1 VRFAITR
8 NLKVYLTQA
17 NEFYQAAQGAKPNT
31 APLFYYYAF
40 LNLAKAVCEIKKPNF
55 HQTNESYRHGISW
68 TPSKDYLVDMEKEF
82 VNLTTRGVWHELYEA
97 VIGASVTIRNPTM
110 LKVRDLF
117 AYSADTSTEYEKAYY
132 KPVRLIY
139 LENIDNFIAPAKNE
153 YWIRFSVNRYDLK
166 DLKLTRQKFLE
177 IITYGG
183 SKYIQVQSEKD
194 DLWTFEFE
202 KPKKIPKRREG
213 LFRFIKNEIKAMNLV
228 IHMEDGSLVYK
239 IPVQTQLPLRLP
251 QISILYSLI
260 FWLGSVV
267 RYDPHSV
274 AALRESRYWILIDGF
289 LNQSRI
295 WLLELFEWQ
304 LYQEETTLKS
314 MR

>member
-1 VRFAITR
+1 
-8 NLKVYLTQA
+8 
-17 NEFYQAAQGAKPNT
+17 
-31 APLFYYYAF
+31 
-40 LNLAKAVCEIKKPNF
+40 
-55 HQTNESYRHGISW
+55 
-68 TPSKDYLVDMEKEF
+68 
-82 VNLTTRGVWHELYEA
+82 
-97 VIGASVTIRNPTM
+97 
-110 LKVRDLF
+110 
-117 AYSADTSTEYEKAYY
+117 
-132 KPVRLIY
+132 
-139 LENIDNFIAPAKNE
+139 
-153 YWIRFSVNRYDLK
+153 
-166 DLKLTRQKFLE
+166 
-177 IITYGG
+177 
-183 SKYIQVQSEKD
+183 
-194 DLWTFEFE
+194 
-202 KPKKIPKRREG
+202 
-213 LFRFIKNEIKAMNLV
+213 MNLV

-274 AALRESRYWILIDGF
+274 AALQESRYWILIDGF